1 MRPVELVFDALDRL
15 DCRPKGDPNSSRQI
29 EARCPAHD
37 DRSPSLSLSE
47 GGDGRALINCHA
59 GCRVE
64 EVVAALHLEMRD
76 LMPER
81 EEERRVPQVPAREVC
96 GYVYTDELGNPLIR
110 VVRYEPK
117 SFRQQRWEDGRWV
130 WGLGETRRVL
140 YRLPEVVAALERG
153 EIVFVVEGEKD
164 ADRLAAEGKTATCP
178 LGGAGKWRPEYTAT
192 LTGPS
197 NVVVVVG
204 DDDPPHPKTGRREG
218 HLHALDVWRALT
230 GKVGKV
236 IARLP
241 AEGFK
246 DVHDQLAAG
255 VPFNS
260 KTLRPIPA
268 LAEAP
273 AAEAEQGSALML
285 TARAMSARPAPSRAL
300 QVVGPLMQ
308 RGMRTTIGAQT
319 GEGKTTLAFQAIR
332 SLVHREPFLDEA
344 WVPPSPGKALIVDLE
359 QGEETVKL
367 RLREAGLGD
376 TDRVDVLWQPA
387 GLALDSNQADQ
398 ALLYE
403 TLKRGGYD
411 LVLIDPLYQMHRGN
425 PNDERTAADLMRL
438 LDGWAREF
446 NCSMVIPMHARKPH
460 PQAGKQFTIHDIA
473 GSGSWNRNAVFV
485 MGLQLMSP
493 GSSRLHFFKD
503 RLGSEGSPAIGSHW
517 WLSFNR
523 ESGFARTHK
532 EDRDSLHRTL
542 NAMLDTDRGATE
554 DELVAAGADQ
564 VWLKGMKRR
573 AFVNGE
579 GRWRK
584 ADWNQQQA
592 LET

>member
-1 MRPVELVFDALDRL
+1 MRPVELVYEALDRAG
-15 DCRPKGDPNSSRQI
+15 CAPKGDPHGTRYI
-29 EARCPAHD
+29 PARCPAHED
-37 DRSPSLSLSE
+37 SNASLQLSE
-47 GGDGRALINCHA
+47 GDEGTALIKCFA
-59 GCRVE
+59 GCTTE
-64 EVVAALHLEMRD
+64 EVVNALRLEWAD
-76 LMPER
+76 LFPPKA
-81 EEERRVPQVPAREVC
+81 EERRVPQVPAREVC
-96 GYVYTDELGNPLIR
+96 SYVYTDEDGQPLIK

-117 SFRQQRWEDGRWV
+117 SFRQMRWEDGRWQ

-140 YRLPEVVAALERG
+140 YRLPEVLAALARG
-153 EIVFVVEGEKD
+153 EIVFIVEGEKD
-164 ADRLAAEGKTATCP
+164 ADRLRAEGKTATCP
-178 LGGAGKWRPEYTAT
+178 LGGAGKWRPEYTES
-192 LTGPS
+192 LTGAS
-197 NVVVVVG
+197 NVIVVIG
-204 DDDPPHPKTGRREG
+204 DDDEPHPKTGRREG
-218 HLHALDVWRALT
+218 HLHALDVWRALQ
-230 GKVGKV
+230 GKVGRV

-246 DVHDQLAAG
+246 DVHDQLTAG
-255 VPFNS
+255 VPFTS

-273 AAEAEQGSALML
+273 SAEQGSALML
-285 TARAMSARPAPSRAL
+285 TARAMSARPAPARSL

-319 GEGKTTLAFQAIR
+319 GEGKTTLALQAIR
-332 SLVHREPFLDEA
+332 ALVFREPFLDEA
-344 WVPPSPGKALIVDLE
+344 WTPPAPGKALIVDLE
-359 QGEETVKL
+359 QGEETVKT
-367 RLREAGLGD
+367 RLREAGLAD

-387 GLALDSNQADQ
+387 GLALDSDQADQ

-403 TLKRGGYD
+403 ALKSGGYD

-446 NCSMVIPMHARKPH
+446 NFALVIPMHARKPH

-473 GSGSWNRNAVFV
+473 GAGTWNRNAEFV
-485 MGLQLMSP
+485 IGLQLMST
-493 GSSRLHFFKD
+493 GSSRIHFFKD
-503 RLGSEGSPAIGSHW
+503 RIGGAGAPAVGSHW
-517 WLSFNR
+517 WLSFDR
-523 ESGFARTHK
+523 EKGFARTHK

-542 NAMLDTDRGATE
+542 NAMLERDAGVTE

-564 VWLKGMKRR
+564 LWLKGMKKR
-573 AFVNGE
+573 AHVNPA

-584 ADWNQQQA
+584 TDWNEQTA